1 MKTIKP
7 GLVLELAANL
17 LLPWLAYRLALPH
30 WGEVGALY
38 ASAAPPLVWSLVEFI
53 RSRRVDALSALV
65 LFGIALSI
73 VTFALGGSARIL
85 LVRESLAAGA
95 TGLLFLVSMF
105 FDKPLIF
112 YLARAT
118 VAREQDDGAQR
129 FEAYWRENAR
139 LRASLRLM
147 TLVWGAGLTLE
158 TLLRFWFAW
167 NWPIERYLV
176 VAPIIGYAIY
186 GGLLAWTFWF
196 RSRLVERQHERQHA
210 GDAAPASSG
219 VPSDR
224 QPG

>member
-1 MKTIKP
+1 MKKIKP

-38 ASAAPPLVWSLVEFI
+38 ASATPPLVWSLVEFV
-53 RSRRVDALSALV
+53 RTRRVDALSALV

-73 VTFALGGSARIL
+73 VTLALGGSARIL

-95 TGLLFLVSMF
+95 TGIVFLASMLF
-105 FDKPLIF
+105 KRPLIF

-118 VAREQDDGAQR
+118 VAREQEGGASR
-129 FEAYWRENAR
+129 FESYWNDNAS

-147 TLVWGAGLTLE
+147 TFVWGVGLTVE
-158 TLLRFWFAW
+158 TALRFWFAW

-176 VAPIIGYAIY
+176 VAPIIGYVIY

-196 RSRLVERQHERQHA
+196 RGRLVQRQHA
-210 GDAAPASSG
+210 SRPQ
-219 VPSDR
+219 SDGL
-224 QPG
+224 PG